1 VPEGSE
7 NVAEKIFFGNAK
19 RELCDATTNA
29 LMRSIDVCPSRRDLL
44 ATGATS
50 TFVLRARVSTTNAIA
65 TAGVKLPE
73 TKIGDK
79 NYASD

>member
-19 RELCDATTNA
+19 RAPARAPTNA
-29 LMRSIDVCPSRRDLL
+29 LMLAIDVCPSRRDLL

-50 TFVLRARVSTTNAIA
+50 TFVLRARISMTNLAVK
-65 TAGVKLPE
+65 AGVKFLE

-79 NYASD
+79 IT

>member
-1 VPEGSE
+1 MPEGSE

-19 RELCDATTNA
+19 RAPARAPTNA
-29 LMRSIDVCPSRRDLL
+29 LMLAIDVCPSRRDLL

-65 TAGVKLPE
+65 TAGVKLPDA
-73 TKIGDK
+73 KIGTK

>member
-29 LMRSIDVCPSRRDLL
+29 LMRAIDPRAHEARLACDRCDFYICASRPNLDDKSGRKGRRE
-44 ATGATS
+44 A
-50 TFVLRARVSTTNAIA
+50 
-65 TAGVKLPE
+65 P
-73 TKIGDK
+73 GDK
-79 NYASD
+79 NRG